1 MKVER
6 NISKDLIIPQRLLN
20 LLGIKGRSQIVFEK
34 GEVRIKPIE
43 VQKIALKM
51 AGLGENVASV
61 KESSVDLQRRI
72 RKEWRI

>member
-1 MKVER
+1 MKVEK
-6 NISKDLIIPQRLLN
+6 NISKDLIIPQRLLS

-43 VQKIALKM
+43 VQRIALKM
-51 AGLGENVASV
+51 TGLGENVASV
-61 KESSVDLQRRI
+61 KESSVNLQRRI